1 MQCFDRIRFAAPD
14 TEDRTGRPESP
25 KNRFGRAPTI
35 DAAAAAATTTTTT
48 TTTAAAAQVH
58 GQRQHRRGAGGDRG
72 RGGRRRRRRLLRTG
86 SRLCRRRPGEA
97 RGCGD
102 RGPELEGGK
111 AAAGGSQHASV
122 PEIRPQVFAV
132 RGMSKMGPGLG
143 RAMDERNRVERL
155 DFGWRKKEFIHPVAT
170 SRVLHSHGRL
180 GLLGK
185 WTLVLMFVV
194 VVGAWARLVTVL
206 SIPPPPPSAANVFFG
221 DRSMD
226 SRRNI
231 S

>member
-180 GLLGK
+180 GLLG
-185 WTLVLMFVV
+185 TFPRNEVRGGRRRQIRRM
-194 VVGAWARLVTVL
+194 RLTNYPKPEL
-206 SIPPPPPSAANVFFG
+206 
-221 DRSMD
+221 
-226 SRRNI
+226 
-231 S
+231 